1 MTTTPGDDRRR
12 GSKGLVLLVG
22 TIALVGLYVAGA
34 VVVGPEIEDDLGA
47 RVPAALAAAGF
58 DVTAGF
64 SGQDGTLRCTSP
76 LADPGAARRLAL
88 DVYGVRAIEL
98 DPSCG
103 VEGDPL
109 TPASS
114 TTAATNTTAPAT
126 STTTTTAA
134 TTTTTTEAATTTT
147 VAPAALLA
155 VQLLDGRLV
164 LTGALGTDLERL
176 TLVERARSVVDPLNV
191 VDQLLADPALPAVP
205 ADRFAAFNDLMA
217 AMASSL
223 TAGSVEWTGTTIT
236 AAGSYVDDRAR
247 ATFESAATAVGVTPT
262 LTPRPT
268 ATAEQA
274 AALEAE
280 LNALVA
286 AEPILFDRGSTVIS
300 VASESTIERVAGIA
314 KRYAGV
320 RIVVQGHTDSEGDP
334 GRNLTLSSQRATSVV
349 GALVALG
356 VPLAELTSE
365 GFGMTQLIVDADG
378 NEIPEKSRRVV
389 FGVGVGVA

>member
-1 MTTTPGDDRRR
+1 MTTPGEHRRR
-12 GSKGLVLLVG
+12 RSRSLVLLVG
-22 TIALVGLYVAGA
+22 TLALTGLYVAGA
-34 VVVGPEIEDDLGA
+34 VVVAPEIEVDLGA
-47 RVPAALAAAGF
+47 RVPAALAEAGF

-64 SGQDGTLRCTSP
+64 SGQDGTLRCTAP
-76 LADPGAARRLAL
+76 LADPAAARRLAL

-103 VEGDPL
+103 AEGDPL
-109 TPASS
+109 TPAG
-114 TTAATNTTAPAT
+114 TTTEATGTSAPAT
-126 STTTTTAA
+126 STTAAAA
-134 TTTTTTEAATTTT
+134 TTTTEPATTTT

-176 TLVERARSVVDPLNV
+176 TLVERARSVVAPLNV
-191 VDQLLADPALPAVP
+191 VDQLVADPTLPEVP

-217 AMASSL
+217 AMPFSL
-223 TAGSVEWTGTTIT
+223 SAGRVEWNGTTV
-236 AAGSYVDDRAR
+236 AASGSYVDDRAR

-262 LTPRPT
+262 LTPRPS

-286 AEPILFDRGSTVIS
+286 AEPILFEKGSTVIS
-300 VASESTIERVAGIA
+300 AASENTIERVAGIA
-314 KRYAGV
+314 MRYAGV
-320 RIVVQGHTDSEGDP
+320 RIEVQGHTDSEGDP

-349 GALVALG
+349 GALVARG
-356 VPLAELTSE
+356 VPLADLSSE

-389 FGVGVGVA
+389 FGVGLA